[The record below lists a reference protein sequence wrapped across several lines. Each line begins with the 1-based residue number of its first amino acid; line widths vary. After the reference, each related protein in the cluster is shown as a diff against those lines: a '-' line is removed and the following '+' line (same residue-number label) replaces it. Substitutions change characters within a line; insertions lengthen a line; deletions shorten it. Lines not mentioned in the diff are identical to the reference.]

1 MKITSDSTMKSI
13 NFEFGENTEAYF
25 ACTTVLHGETLILG
39 GQKQSNQV
47 SNISLQQQQN
57 ICLR

>member
-1 MKITSDSTMKSI
+1 MFYMKITSDSTMKSI

-47 SNISLQQQQN
+47 SKDID
-57 ICLR
+57 